1 MRFQM
6 ITKSAHYEPNP
17 DHPTIRL
24 MRKLST
30 RQGFIDEVY
39 TRLPAEKTMLKH
51 TGQWSM
57 IT

>member
-1 MRFQM
+1 MS
-6 ITKSAHYEPNP
+6 TNP

-30 RQGFIDEVY
+30 RQGFMDEVY